1 MIQQALLWAAAGTGF
16 TFLMTTIGAAMVF
29 FMKRQSSEKVLYF
42 EPQPSEQTAALKTVL
57 VRMGVRIKN
66 VEAVSAGQ
74 TVGFLLNRKGF
85 EPTDETAD
93 APSAP
98 MMVLDGFTEKRL
110 DILLREMKAYGVSVP
125 YKAMVTEHNI
135 GWTLSDL
142 FTELVREHEA
152 MHR

>member
-1 MIQQALLWAAAGTGF
+1 MAAS
-16 TFLMTTIGAAMVF
+16 
-29 FMKRQSSEKVLYF
+29 REKVLYF
-42 EPQPSEQTAALKTVL
+42 EPQ
-57 VRMGVRIKN
+57 RIKN

-85 EPTDETAD
+85 EPTDATAD
-93 APSAP
+93 APSAS

-152 MHR
+152 MHQ

>member
-1 MIQQALLWAAAGTGF
+1 MAAS
-16 TFLMTTIGAAMVF
+16 
-29 FMKRQSSEKVLYF
+29 REKVLYF

-66 VEAVSAGQ
+66 VEAVSAG
-74 TVGFLLNRKGF
+74 KGF

-152 MHR
+152 MHQ

>member
-1 MIQQALLWAAAGTGF
+1 MAAS
-16 TFLMTTIGAAMVF
+16 
-29 FMKRQSSEKVLYF
+29 REKVLYF

-135 GWTLSDL
+135 GWCASMRLCTNDRAH
-142 FTELVREHEA
+142 TERFR
-152 MHR
+152 HRPDRKLRSVLPLPQGWG

>member
-1 MIQQALLWAAAGTGF
+1 M
-16 TFLMTTIGAAMVF
+16 
-29 FMKRQSSEKVLYF
+29 LYF

-85 EPTDETAD
+85 EPTDATAD

-110 DILLREMKAYGVSVP
+110 DILLREMKAHVFPCRTRPWSL
-125 YKAMVTEHNI
+125 EHNI

-152 MHR
+152 MHQ

>member
-1 MIQQALLWAAAGTGF
+1 MKNKVL
-16 TFLMTTIGAAMVF
+16 TTRIMAMMMVAAMTMSAAPAVYAAE
-29 FMKRQSSEKVLYF
+29 RADSETIK
-42 EPQPSEQTAALKTVL
+42 EDNQPTE
-57 VRMGVRIKN
+57 
-66 VEAVSAGQ
+66 
-74 TVGFLLNRKGF
+74 
-85 EPTDETAD
+85 ETAD

-152 MHR
+152 MHQ

>member
-1 MIQQALLWAAAGTGF
+1 MAKSRETALYYDPEGGERAQQ
-16 TFLMTTIGAAMVF
+16 V
-29 FMKRQSSEKVLYF
+29 
-42 EPQPSEQTAALKTVL
+42 KTVL
-57 VRMGVRIKN
+57 VCMGARIRN
-66 VEAVSAGQ
+66 IAAADFAQ
-74 TVGFLLNRKGF
+74 TVGFLLSRKGF
-85 EPTDETAD
+85 EPTDATAD

-110 DILLREMKAYGVSVP
+110 DILLREMKAHGVSVP

-152 MHR
+152 MHG

>member
-1 MIQQALLWAAAGTGF
+1 MAAS
-16 TFLMTTIGAAMVF
+16 
-29 FMKRQSSEKVLYF
+29 REKVLYF

-57 VRMGVRIKN
+57 VRVGGCMYN
-66 VEAVSAGQ
+66 VESVSAVQ
-74 TVGFLLNRKGF
+74 TVGFLLVRMGV

-98 MMVLDGFTEKRL
+98 MMVWDCFTEKRL
-110 DILLREMKAYGVSVP
+110 DILIREMKAHGVSVP

-152 MHR
+152 MHQ

>member
-1 MIQQALLWAAAGTGF
+1 MAAS
-16 TFLMTTIGAAMVF
+16 
-29 FMKRQSSEKVLYF
+29 REKVLYF
-42 EPQPSEQTAALKTVL
+42 EPQPSEQTAALKTVF

-110 DILLREMKAYGVSVP
+110 DILLREMKAYGISVP

-152 MHR
+152 MQQ

>member
-1 MIQQALLWAAAGTGF
+1 MAAS
-16 TFLMTTIGAAMVF
+16 
-29 FMKRQSSEKVLYF
+29 REKVLYF

-66 VEAVSAGQ
+66 VEAASAGQ

-110 DILLREMKAYGVSVP
+110 DILLRKMKAYGVSCRTKP
-125 YKAMVTEHNI
+125 WSPSTISA
-135 GWTLSDL
+135 G
-142 FTELVREHEA
+142 R
-152 MHR
+152 

>member
-1 MIQQALLWAAAGTGF
+1 M
-16 TFLMTTIGAAMVF
+16 
-29 FMKRQSSEKVLYF
+29 LYF

-93 APSAP
+93 APFRTD
-98 MMVLDGFTEKRL
+98 DG
-110 DILLREMKAYGVSVP
+110 V
-125 YKAMVTEHNI
+125 
-135 GWTLSDL
+135 WTALPKKTGHSDP
-142 FTELVREHEA
+142 
-152 MHR
+152 

>member
-1 MIQQALLWAAAGTGF
+1 MAAS
-16 TFLMTTIGAAMVF
+16 
-29 FMKRQSSEKVLYF
+29 REKVLYF

-74 TVGFLLNRKGF
+74 TVGFLLNRK
-85 EPTDETAD
+85 
-93 APSAP
+93 
-98 MMVLDGFTEKRL
+98 GFTEKRL

-152 MHR
+152 MHQ